1 MFTVRRS
8 PHNPLVEPNSQH
20 PWEAFGTF
28 NGSPVTV
35 QGKTHVLFRALGRPD
50 PLRAP
55 GVYLSSIGKA
65 TSEDGETFLPNH
77 TQFIAPSEPWDMFGC
92 EDPRV
97 TFFEGKYYTF
107 YTAVGGVPFG
117 ASNIKVACAVS
128 SDLETV
134 EEKHLVTPFNAKAM
148 ALFPER
154 INGKVTVLFTA
165 HPDEPPQK
173 MVFAQADS
181 IEEFFTEAFWHTWHT
196 RIDDHTITLVRS
208 DVDFTEVG
216 AVPVYTDEG
225 WLLIYSYIQDY
236 FDSGRRTFTIEAALL
251 DHHDIRKV
259 RGHSHSPLLTPE
271 EPYEQYGVVGRV
283 VFPSGALVR
292 GDTLDIYYGG
302 GDTCTAKASVHLPH
316 LIDSLVPERR
326 VQLVERFAQNPIRRP
341 QKDGSFESR
350 CVFNPAAID
359 IDGTAYILFR
369 AMSEDNTSTVGLAI
383 SRDGERIDEVLKD
396 PIYVP
401 RAPFEM
407 KRGTPTGNSGCED
420 PRIVRVDDYLYIF
433 YTSYDG
439 VEHPC
444 VAFSKIH
451 LHDFV
456 SRRFNMWSE
465 PIRISPSGVGDK
477 DAAVFPKKIDGKYLL
492 IHRID
497 PIICGDYFTD
507 LNFTEFAVKRCI
519 EIAHPRPGTW
529 EHEKVGIAGPPIETS
544 EGWLLIYHAV
554 SKHKHYQLG
563 ALLLDKENPTLIR
576 GRLSEPLLAPEREY
590 ERVGDIPNVVFS
602 CGQIVRGD
610 TVLLYYG
617 GADMYLCGATF
628 SLSELLKRLTWK
640 PYTQ

>member
-1 MFTVRRS
+1 
-8 PHNPLVEPNSQH
+8 
-20 PWEAFGTF
+20 
-28 NGSPVTV
+28 
-35 QGKTHVLFRALGRPD
+35 
-50 PLRAP
+50 
-55 GVYLSSIGKA
+55 VYLSSIGKA
-65 TSEDGETFLPNH
+65 VSEDGETFSPEH
-77 TQFIAPSEPWDMFGC
+77 IQFIAPSESWDMFGC

-134 EEKHLVTPFNAKAM
+134 EAKHLVTPFNAKAM

-173 MVFAQADS
+173 MVFAQADA
-181 IEEFFTEAFWHTWHT
+181 IEEFFTEAFWHAWHT
-196 RIDDHTITLVRS
+196 RIDEHTITLVRS

-225 WLLIYSYIQDY
+225 WLLVYSYIQDY

-251 DHHDIRKV
+251 DHRDIRKV
-259 RGHSHSPLLTPE
+259 RGHSRSALITPE

-302 GDTCTAKASVHLPH
+302 GDTCTAKASLHLPH

-326 VQLVERFAQNPIRRP
+326 QQLVERFAQNPIRRP

-369 AMSEDNTSTVGLAI
+369 AMSEDNTSSVGLAI
-383 SRDGERIDEVLKD
+383 SKDGEHIDEVLKD

-401 RAPFEM
+401 RASFEM

-420 PRIVRVDDYLYIF
+420 PRLTRIGDIIYMYYVAYNGITPPAVAM
-433 YTSYDG
+433 TSIAVNDFKKKKWSWSRPVLVTADG
-439 VEHPC
+439 V
-444 VAFSKIH
+444 
-451 LHDFV
+451 D
-456 SRRFNMWSE
+456 
-465 PIRISPSGVGDK
+465 DK
-477 DAAVFPKKIDGKYLL
+477 DACLHPEKVNGKYFLF
-492 IHRID
+492 HRVGGR
-497 PIICGDYFTD
+497 ICGDFGSSPAFPERN
-507 LNFTEFAVKRCI
+507 NFKNI
-519 EIAHPRPGTW
+519 PILGPRPGMW
-529 EHEKVGIAGPPIETS
+529 DSVKVGISVPPIKTKK
-544 EGWLLIYHAV
+544 GWILLYHGVSQRSRYRVGAV
-554 SKHKHYQLG
+554 
-563 ALLLDKENPTLIR
+563 LLDLKDPTKVLAR
-576 GRLSEPLLAPEREY
+576 STDALFEPQEAY
-590 ERVGDIPNVVFS
+590 ETEGQVNYVVFP
-602 CGQIVRGD
+602 CGAVVRDGIIYM
-610 TVLLYYG
+610 YYG
-617 GADMYLCGATF
+617 GGDSVIDVAFVSINDLLE
-628 SLSELLKRLTWK
+628 SLTD
-640 PYTQ
+640 